1 MDFEPDRHSTD
12 PVGTN
17 DNYTVTITGQPVE
30 KLEIVDTRR
39 MR

>member
-17 DNYTVTITGQPVE
+17 DNYTVTFTGVFE
-30 KLEIVDTRR
+30 MSFRTLYY
-39 MR
+39 